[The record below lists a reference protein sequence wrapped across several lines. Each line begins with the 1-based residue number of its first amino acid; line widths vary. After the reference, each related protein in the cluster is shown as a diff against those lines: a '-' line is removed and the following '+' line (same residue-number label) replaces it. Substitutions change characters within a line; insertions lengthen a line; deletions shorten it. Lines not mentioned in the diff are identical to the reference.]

1 MGDWIGLG
9 VFLLVIVIALV
20 AAAQLGKPRK
30 KMSVEEFEERA
41 RSGGGMAAGMFSL
54 QKLMN
59 PRAAKSVEV
68 LQDLKSGYYNKKKLP
83 GEGDDEEE
91 SAVESNELNES
102 NESNDAER
110 LDAQTVG
117 GELNAE
123 GGEER
128 DA

>member
-1 MGDWIGLG
+1 MSDWIGLG

-20 AAAQLGKPRK
+20 ASAQLGKPRK
-30 KMSVEEFEERA
+30 KISVEEFEERA

-91 SAVESNELNES
+91 GAAGAYESGGAGVL
-102 NESNDAER
+102 DAEPAR
-110 LDAQTVG
+110 G
-117 GELNAE
+117 GSEAE
-123 GGEER
+123 EGEER

>member
-1 MGDWIGLG
+1 MSDWIGLG
-9 VFLLVIVIALV
+9 VFLVVIVVALV
-20 AAAQLGKPRK
+20 ASAQLGKPRK

-68 LQDLKSGYYNKKKLP
+68 LQDLKSGYYNKKKVP
-83 GEGDDEEE
+83 GEGDEEE
-91 SAVESNELNES
+91 EGAGET
-102 NESNDAER
+102 DDMER
-110 LDAQTVG
+110 LDAKPA
-117 GELNAE
+117 GEGLNAE
-123 GGEER
+123 GGVER

>member
-1 MGDWIGLG
+1 MSDWIGLS
-9 VFLLVIVIALV
+9 VFLLVIVLALV

-68 LQDLKSGYYNKKKLP
+68 LQDLKSGYYNKKKVP
-83 GEGDDEEE
+83 GEGDDDEGTGVDE
-91 SAVESNELNES
+91 SDGAQ
-102 NESNDAER
+102 R
-110 LDAQTVG
+110 LDAKPGG
-117 GELNAE
+117 GESNAE
-123 GGEER
+123 GSVEK

>member
-1 MGDWIGLG
+1 MSDWIGLG

-20 AAAQLGKPRK
+20 ASAQLGKPRK
-30 KMSVEEFEERA
+30 EISVEEFEKRA

-68 LQDLKSGYYNKKKLP
+68 LQDLKSGYYNKKKVP

-91 SAVESNELNES
+91 GAAVLEGAGEFNGSEAG
-102 NESNDAER
+102 DAKP
-110 LDAQTVG
+110 AG
-117 GELNAE
+117 GELKAE
-123 GGEER
+123 GSEER

>member
-1 MGDWIGLG
+1 MSDRIGLG
-9 VFLLVIVIALV
+9 VFVLVIVIALV
-20 AAAQLGKPRK
+20 ASAQLGKPRK

-59 PRAAKSVEV
+59 PNAAKSVEV
-68 LQDLKSGYYNKKKLP
+68 LQDLKSGYYNKKKVP

-91 SAVESNELNES
+91 GAGGS
-102 NESNDAER
+102 DDTER
-110 LDAQTVG
+110 LDAKRA
-117 GELNAE
+117 GEGLNAE
-123 GGEER
+123 GSVER